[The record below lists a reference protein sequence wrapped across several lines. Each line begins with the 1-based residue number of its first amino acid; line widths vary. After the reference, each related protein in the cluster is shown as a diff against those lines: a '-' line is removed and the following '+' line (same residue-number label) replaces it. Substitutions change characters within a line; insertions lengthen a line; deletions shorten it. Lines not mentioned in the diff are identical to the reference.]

1 MALSDSCSDALTKLA
16 KALVHYTDN
25 DEYDKKS
32 IVEVIGA
39 MYNLATATS
48 AHDTHGTPY
57 VNVELGIHRVVLGA
71 IFDAKL
77 EDDKHRKADNISIIK
92 LLADVSNWH
101 SRLHAG
107 INAVD
112 AEITNNPNSI
122 MNRNRPGIS
131 MFIKD
136 IIKLQ

>member
-1 MALSDSCSDALTKLA
+1 MSLSDSCSDALNKLA
-16 KALVHYTDN
+16 VALVHYTDSN
-25 DEYDKKS
+25 DYDKKS

-39 MYNLATATS
+39 LYNLATATS
-48 AHDTHGTPY
+48 AHDTHGTPN

-77 EDDKHRKADNISIIK
+77 EEDKRSKTANIAIIK

-101 SRLHAG
+101 SRLYAG

-122 MNRNRPGIS
+122 MNRNWPGIS
-131 MFIKD
+131 VFVKD